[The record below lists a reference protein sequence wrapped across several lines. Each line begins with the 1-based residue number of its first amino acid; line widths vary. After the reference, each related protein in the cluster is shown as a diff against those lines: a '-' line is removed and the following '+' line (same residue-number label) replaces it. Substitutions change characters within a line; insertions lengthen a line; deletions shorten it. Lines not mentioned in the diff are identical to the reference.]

1 MRFKEYLKE
10 DGRNPKKGDKF
21 QDKKGKKITIVSVG
35 SGLISQAGDAFE
47 VRVDGE
53 KFTRDVP
60 MKIFFKKF
68 KYLKESVTDVENEIR
83 NHLSGT
89 PRKIDK
95 KGMWR
100 LIKTGLPGVKSY
112 EFDDAWD
119 GLVKEKYLIK
129 VGKFYKWE
137 M

>member
-1 MRFKEYLKE
+1 M
-10 DGRNPKKGDKF
+10 
-21 QDKKGKKITIVSVG
+21 
-35 SGLISQAGDAFE
+35 
-47 VRVDGE
+47 
-53 KFTRDVP
+53 
-60 MKIFFKKF
+60 KF
-68 KYLKESVTDVENEIR
+68 KNYLKESVIDVENEIR

-100 LIKTGLPGVKSY
+100 LIKTGIPGVRSH